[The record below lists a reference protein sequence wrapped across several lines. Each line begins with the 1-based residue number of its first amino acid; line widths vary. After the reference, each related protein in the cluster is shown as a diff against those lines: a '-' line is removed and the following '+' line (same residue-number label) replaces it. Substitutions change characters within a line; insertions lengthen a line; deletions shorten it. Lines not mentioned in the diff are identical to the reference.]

1 MHEGHALLVQAP
13 VQRLQGLV
21 LPLIHRGVLHAPVR
35 AFELHQVPV
44 VDDAVDRRTGE
55 FSVSEDA
62 APLAELQVG
71 GKDDAVVLIA
81 TL

>member
-1 MHEGHALLVQAP
+1 MPGNRDHTGAPSPSVAAL
-13 VQRLQGLV
+13 RT
-21 LPLIHRGVLHAPVR
+21 GVLHAPVR

-81 TL
+81 TR